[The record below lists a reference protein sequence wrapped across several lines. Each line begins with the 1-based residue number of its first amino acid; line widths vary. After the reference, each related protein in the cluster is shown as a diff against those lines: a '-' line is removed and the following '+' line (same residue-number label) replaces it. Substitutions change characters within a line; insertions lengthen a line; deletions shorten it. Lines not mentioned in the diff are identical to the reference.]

1 MPADREA
8 ARGDTQRDRHLEI
21 VVVAIVMACLLATAL
36 GAPAAGRDWTPQIKA
51 ARSAQVYWETMMRAA
66 DKDLRGIKRAMGPA
80 RVRVKRSTARAR
92 AAQRR
97 DRQAQGQLAS
107 ARKVFREARHDRAE
121 ARAAATMPPTLDGTT
136 LADARP
142 PLIPPELVAMAQAL
156 GIPDLAPLAEALVAE
171 ATPPSAPEVIPE
183 DEAAGTGLSDE
194 RIARLGRRVETHR
207 RQAQQAARKASRA
220 ERLAQAARSSLASL
234 RSRRRTAIARRENAE
249 RNLGSWIVAMERYA
263 HRRVEKLARQRAG
276 IDTRLSRP
284 TRGYVSQ
291 PYGRGHDGL
300 DIAAGRGTPI
310 HAAALGVV
318 AYVGWNPWDEHGR
331 AFMVVLAHAG
341 GLETLYG
348 HILPRRDVRVGQVV
362 KKHELIGYMGSTGN
376 SSGYH
381 LHLEVRRGRTTLNPV
396 SFL

>member
-1 MPADREA
+1 VPADREA
-8 ARGDTQRDRHLEI
+8 ARGHMRRDRHLAT
-21 VVVAIVMACLLATAL
+21 VVVSIVIACLLATTL
-36 GAPAAGRDWTPQIKA
+36 GAPATGRDWTPQIKA
-51 ARSAQVYWETMMRAA
+51 ARSAQVYWERTMRAA
-66 DKDLRGIKRAMGPA
+66 DQDLRGIRRAMGPA
-80 RVRVKRSTARAR
+80 RERVKRTTARAR

-97 DRQAQGQLAS
+97 DRQAQRQVAS
-107 ARKVFREARHDRAE
+107 AREVLRKARHDRAE
-121 ARAAATMPPTLDGTT
+121 ARAAAAEPPALDRDPA
-136 LADARP
+136 LVPRAP
-142 PLIPPELVAMAQAL
+142 VMPPELLAMAQVL
-156 GIPDLAPLAEALVAE
+156 GVPGLAPLAAVLVAA
-171 ATPPSAPEVIPE
+171 ATPRPTPEGLPQ
-183 DEAAGTGLSDE
+183 DEAAAAGPSDE
-194 RIARLGRRVETHR
+194 LIARLERRVDAHR
-207 RQAQQAARKASRA
+207 RQAQRAARKAARA
-220 ERLAQAARSSLASL
+220 VRFAQAARARLASL
-234 RSRRRTAIARRENAE
+234 RSRRRAAIARRENAE
-249 RNLGSWIVAMERYA
+249 RNLGAWIVAMERYA
-263 HRRVEKLARQRAG
+263 HRRVQKLARQRAG

-300 DIAAGRGTPI
+300 DIAAVRGTPI

-376 SSGYH
+376 STGYH

>member
-1 MPADREA
+1 MMLFITLRFFRRSPAP
-8 ARGDTQRDRHLEI
+8 
-21 VVVAIVMACLLATAL
+21 VL
-36 GAPAAGRDWTPQIKA
+36 G
-51 ARSAQVYWETMMRAA
+51 S
-66 DKDLRGIKRAMGPA
+66 
-80 RVRVKRSTARAR
+80 
-92 AAQRR
+92 
-97 DRQAQGQLAS
+97 
-107 ARKVFREARHDRAE
+107 
-121 ARAAATMPPTLDGTT
+121 
-136 LADARP
+136 
-142 PLIPPELVAMAQAL
+142 
-156 GIPDLAPLAEALVAE
+156 
-171 ATPPSAPEVIPE
+171 
-183 DEAAGTGLSDE
+183 
-194 RIARLGRRVETHR
+194 
-207 RQAQQAARKASRA
+207 
-220 ERLAQAARSSLASL
+220 RSSTCWEPVA
-234 RSRRRTAIARRENAE
+234 A
-249 RNLGSWIVAMERYA
+249 WIVAMERYA
-263 HRRVEKLARQRAG
+263 HRRVQKLARQRAG

-300 DIAAGRGTPI
+300 DIAAVRGTPI

-376 SSGYH
+376 STGYH

>member
-1 MPADREA
+1 MPADRQA
-8 ARGDTQRDRHLEI
+8 ARGDVQRVRHLAI
-21 VVVAIVMACLLATAL
+21 VVVAMVMACLLATAL

-51 ARSAQVYWETMMRAA
+51 ARSAQVYWESIMRAA
-66 DKDLRGIKRAMGPA
+66 DRDLREIKRAMGPA
-80 RVRVKRSTARAR
+80 RVRVKHSTARAR
-92 AAQRR
+92 AAERH
-97 DRQAQGQLAS
+97 DRQARRQLTS
-107 ARKVFREARHDRAE
+107 AREVLREARQDRAE
-121 ARAAATMPPTLDGTT
+121 ARAAAAVPPTIDGAT
-136 LADARP
+136 LADPRP
-142 PLIPPELVAMAQAL
+142 PVMPPELLAMAQAL
-156 GIPDLAPLAEALVAE
+156 GLPDLAPLAAALVAE
-171 ATPPSAPEVIPE
+171 ATPPATPEVIPD
-183 DEAAGTGLSDE
+183 DEAARTGPSDAL
-194 RIARLGRRVETHR
+194 IARLEQQVDTHR
-207 RQAQQAARKASRA
+207 RLAQQAARKASRA
-220 ERLAQAARSSLASL
+220 ERFARAARSRMAAL
-234 RSRRRTAIARRENAE
+234 RSRRRTAIARREIAE

-263 HRRVEKLARQRAG
+263 HRRAEKLARQRAG

-300 DIAAGRGTPI
+300 DIAASRGTPI

-318 AYVGWNPWDEHGR
+318 AFVGWNPWDEHGR

-376 SSGYH
+376 STGYH
-381 LHLEVRRGRTTLNPV
+381 LHLEVRRGRTTLNPA

>member
-1 MPADREA
+1 M
-8 ARGDTQRDRHLEI
+8 
-21 VVVAIVMACLLATAL
+21 VVTIVMACLLATTL
-36 GAPAAGRDWTPQIKA
+36 GAPATGRDWTPQIKA
-51 ARSAQVYWETMMRAA
+51 ARSAQVSWEQLMRAA
-66 DKDLRGIKRAMGPA
+66 DQDLRGIKRAMGPA
-80 RVRVKRSTARAR
+80 RVRAKRTSARAR

-97 DRQAQGQLAS
+97 DRQAQRQLAS
-107 ARKVFREARHDRAE
+107 ERKVLREARHDRAKV
-121 ARAAATMPPTLDGTT
+121 RAAAAMPPALERDPA
-136 LADARP
+136 LVPRP
-142 PLIPPELVAMAQAL
+142 PVMPPELLAMAQVL
-156 GIPDLAPLAEALVAE
+156 GIPDLAALTEALAAA
-171 ATPPSAPEVIPE
+171 ATPPSTPEGIPQ
-183 DEAAGTGLSDE
+183 DEAAAAGPSDE
-194 RIARLGRRVETHR
+194 LLAGLERRVDAQR

-220 ERLAQAARSSLASL
+220 VRFAQAARARLASL
-234 RSRRRTAIARRENAE
+234 RSQRGTAIARRENAE

-263 HRRVEKLARQRAG
+263 HRRVQKLAHQRAG

-300 DIAAGRGTPI
+300 DIAASRGTPI
-310 HAAALGVV
+310 YAAALGVV

-376 SSGYH
+376 STGYH